1 VSGGD
6 RPAELRSRGS
16 VIAELLC
23 LTGLALLAFFWIIP
37 SQVSGGGVGL
47 DPGFLPRFCV
57 VAIALLGAADGM
69 KRLVGGER
77 VEAYAE
83 RWSALVYVGAIAV
96 LGAVILRFGGVA
108 ASALVTIPVGMLALG
123 ERRPV
128 LIIAATAVVAG
139 VLFLFQR

>member
-1 VSGGD
+1 MSGGD

-23 LTGLALLAFFWIIP
+23 LAGLALLAFFWIIP

-57 VAIALLGAADGM
+57 VAIALLVAADGM

-96 LGAVILRFGGVA
+96 LGAVILRIGGA
-108 ASALVTIPVGMLALG
+108 CPA
-123 ERRPV
+123 
-128 LIIAATAVVAG
+128 
-139 VLFLFQR
+139 

>member
-1 VSGGD
+1 MSGGD

-23 LTGLALLAFFWIIP
+23 LAGLALLAFFWIIP

-57 VAIALLGAADGM
+57 GAIALLVAADGM

-139 VLFLFQR
+139 VLFVFQR

>member
-6 RPAELRSRGS
+6 LPTGLRSRGS
-16 VIAELLC
+16 VLAELAC
-23 LTGLALLAFFWIIP
+23 LTGLALVGYFWIIP
-37 SQVSGGGVGL
+37 SQVSGGGLGL

-57 VAIALLGAADGM
+57 AAIGALILADSV

-77 VEAYAE
+77 VEVYPE
-83 RWSALVYVGAIAV
+83 RWSALVYVGAFAV

-108 ASALVTIPVGMLALG
+108 ASAAVTIPVGMLALG
-123 ERRPV
+123 ERRPI

-139 VLFLFQR
+139 FLFIFQR

>member
-1 VSGGD
+1 MSGGG

-37 SQVSGGGVGL
+37 SQVSGGGLGL

-57 VAIALLGAADGM
+57 VAIALLVVADGI
-69 KRLVGGER
+69 KRLVGGEH

-83 RWSALVYVGAIAV
+83 RWSALAYVGSIAV
-96 LGAVILRFGGVA
+96 LGAVILRFGGA
-108 ASALVTIPVGMLALG
+108 AVSAAVTIPVGMLALG
-123 ERRPV
+123 ERRPI

-139 VLFLFQR
+139 VLFVFQR